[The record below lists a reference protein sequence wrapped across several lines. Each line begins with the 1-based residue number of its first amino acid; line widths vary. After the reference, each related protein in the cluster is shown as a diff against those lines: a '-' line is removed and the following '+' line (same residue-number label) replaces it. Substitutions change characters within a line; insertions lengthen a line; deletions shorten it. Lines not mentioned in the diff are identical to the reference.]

1 MLKICLNCRK
11 KFETNRTDKK
21 MCSYE
26 CTNKRRVDLR
36 YARENGDFPAY
47 FKALLSK
54 KDNPAITVEELME
67 MLEAQNY
74 RCALSG
80 MPLECSRTRGKRN
93 PYNVSLDRKIPGGEY
108 NKDNVQLV
116 CQEINSWKGIA
127 TTKEFVNMCR
137 RVTENAI
144 RKQKETTQKRISTA
158 ARKG

>member
-1 MLKICLNCRK
+1 MLKICLQCRK

-21 MCSYE
+21 LCSSE
-26 CTNKRRVDLR
+26 CRNTRRVDLR